1 MQRNHSNKA
10 RAFNPFLRAGTNK
23 MKDLIGEVQKQVEGY
38 EHFHKLRKR
47 ARKAVDQATFERTL
61 EAIVCDLCVC
71 VLQPEFEAVH
81 LPLSNKVLRKKSRY
95 KSVALG
101 KTLPDILHVLTAEET
116 TFVGQKKGTSK
127 FRIIDEMM
135 NVAFAGGVQTTIW
148 AEHKLLSRIERFGVR
163 FEDIQQD
170 PGEEAIILRAPKD
183 RSDQRAMA
191 KEYKDTADTLVLRAQ
206 LTDINTWLAN
216 ADLYC
221 DLSEIN
227 TQDRYLRRI
236 FNNSD
241 FAQGGRLYG
250 GFWQRMS
257 SQDRQENILID
268 GDCVVELDYG
278 QMSLAMLYGIA
289 GKTPPEGD
297 LYDLSAFGIPTQYRI
312 PALFGAEFN
321 TGSWQQGIVK
331 INQGLVLLTTI
342 NKKGLTAGEGYHDK
356 FLSDTKIQWQSQ
368 NRTTQTSNHADILSG
383 KNLDDNVYLF
393 VRFGKLRGGKAAP
406 FLYVGQP
413 KFLNMQGEKPITF
426 IFNLSDP
433 LPQHLHKVFLT

>member
-1 MQRNHSNKA
+1 MQSNSSNNA
-10 RAFNPFLRAGTNK
+10 RAFNPFLRAGTDN
-23 MKDLIGEVQKQVEGY
+23 MKDLIAEVQKQVEGY

-47 ARKAVDQATFERTL
+47 SRRAADQATFEQTL

-71 VLQPEFEAVH
+71 VLQPDFDAIH

-95 KSVALG
+95 KGVALG

-116 TFVGQKKGTSK
+116 TFVGLKTGTSK

-135 NVAFAGGVQTTIW
+135 NVAFEGGVQTTIW
-148 AEHKLLSRIERFGVR
+148 AEHKLLSRIERFGIR

-183 RSDQRAMA
+183 RSDQSAMA
-191 KEYKDTADTLVLRAQ
+191 KEYTDTADTLALRAQ
-206 LTDINTWLAN
+206 LTDINTWLGG
-216 ADLYC
+216 ADLHC

-297 LYDLSAFGIPTQYRI
+297 LYDLSAFGIPTQYRKGLKKCIQAIVNSPGI
-312 PALFGAEFN
+312 PKRVPKGVRQHLSARYSMRDILEAVEQKHADIYPLMASGMGMQLFRKE
-321 TGSWQQGIVK
+321 SDILVD
-331 INQGLVLLTTI
+331 VLLTLRAQDI
-342 NKKGLTAGEGYHDK
+342 TALPIHDAVVVR
-356 FLSDTKIQWQSQ
+356 
-368 NRTTQTSNHADILSG
+368 N
-383 KNLDDNVYLF
+383 DNSE
-393 VRFGKLRGGKAAP
+393 KAEA
-406 FLYVGQP
+406 VM
-413 KFLNMQGEKPITF
+413 K
-426 IFNLSDP
+426 
-433 LPQHLHKVFLT
+433 KVFKEHTRVTPDVTRG